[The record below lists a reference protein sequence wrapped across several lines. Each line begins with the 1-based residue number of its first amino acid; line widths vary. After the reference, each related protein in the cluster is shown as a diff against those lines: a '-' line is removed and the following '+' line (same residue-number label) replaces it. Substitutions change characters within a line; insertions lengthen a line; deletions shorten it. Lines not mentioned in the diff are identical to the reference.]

1 MNNVNPE
8 FEELG
13 IVVASAITSYL
24 QPQRQRRTEGN
35 STVDVQQKA
44 STTSSTTSTA
54 SSSATRGQVRTA
66 HRYIYVF
73 PGNLKI
79 YAINLQWHA
88 NVIKYISDK

>member
-44 STTSSTTSTA
+44 STTSTA
-54 SSSATRGQVRTA
+54 SSSATRGQVRTV
-66 HRYIYVF
+66 HRYTYVF

-79 YAINLQWHA
+79 YAINLQ
-88 NVIKYISDK
+88 

>member
-24 QPQRQRRTEGN
+24 QPQRQRRNEGN
-35 STVDVQQKA
+35 STVDVQQNA

-54 SSSATRGQVRTA
+54 SLSTTRGQVRTA
-66 HRYIYVF
+66 HRYIYMF

-79 YAINLQWHA
+79 CAINLQ
-88 NVIKYISDK
+88 